1 MFTVTVEQDPAD
13 EPSPEEIYQAL
24 GLLLLPRAS
33 ALWEAW
39 VASGRLTVEEGEG
52 GRRWKFSDAHGE
64 AGDEGGEQGR

>member
-39 VASGRLTVEEGEG
+39 VASGRLTVEEAGGE
-52 GRRWKFSDAHGE
+52 RRWRLNGAQEEVDDGVR
-64 AGDEGGEQGR
+64 GGSK

>member
-39 VASGRLTVEEGEG
+39 VASGRLTVEEAEGE
-52 GRRWKFSDAHGE
+52 RRWRLNGAQE
-64 AGDEGGEQGR
+64 VGDDGVRGGSK

>member
-13 EPSPEEIYQAL
+13 APSPEEIYQAL

-52 GRRWKFSDAHGE
+52 GRRWKLNSTREQANN
-64 AGDEGGEQGR
+64 GDGDGNR